1 MLPSTNLD
9 SQTRMAPE
17 VMEFKEF
24 NEKADVYSFG
34 IVLWEF
40 LTREEPFSNHKNYN
54 RFKKAVC
61 AVSLALITINNGFR
75 EKDHP
80 SQLIASLLLDL

>member
-1 MLPSTNLD
+1 
-9 SQTRMAPE
+9 MAPE

-40 LTREEPFSNHKNYN
+40 LTREEPFSHHKNYN

-61 AVSLALITINNGFR
+61 QV
-75 EKDHP
+75 
-80 SQLIASLLLDL
+80 LDL

>member
-1 MLPSTNLD
+1 
-9 SQTRMAPE
+9 MAPE

-61 AVSLALITINNGFR
+61 GVCASSLP
-75 EKDHP
+75 D
-80 SQLIASLLLDL
+80 SVV